1 MKELAPARRISN
13 LTDCD
18 REPIHIPGSIQ
29 PHGVL
34 LAVDPAS
41 LKVVQIAGDTRRL
54 LGVDPGDLLGHGVEA
69 LVTQA
74 ELESLKTLAAQE
86 VTIPRSVFAFE
97 MKVQHRGETLD
108 ATVHQSGGAL
118 VVELEPCLARPPL
131 NPLSLVQGMVTRVHK
146 APDLAGFLQAI
157 TDEVR
162 SATGFDRVMVYQF
175 LPDESGAV
183 IAEAKHQDLEPL
195 LGLRYPASDIPK
207 QARDLYLLNRMRII
221 PDADYTPAALT
232 PALNPITGKPLDL
245 SFSVLRSVSP
255 LHLEYLANM
264 GVDASMSSSVVI
276 GGRLWGLIA
285 CHHRVPRYVSHAVRS
300 ACELFAQM
308 VSLQLGEKLLSEV
321 QAERFRMKKVHAE
334 LVEAMVGQ
342 EDFGETL
349 VNARPNLL
357 DYIPAEGVA
366 VWWEGKVTR
375 HGPTPTDEQLSLLVE
390 WLNTSVPEGVF
401 LTDCLASQFAPAR
414 HYTGVASG
422 LLALSVSRT
431 PRDYILWFRPE
442 VSRTVTWAGNPAKP
456 VDVTGDGLRIN
467 PRKSFAAWKEIVR
480 EHSRPWGEPAADAA
494 QALRLSI
501 LDVVLRHQD
510 KVMREREEAR
520 RHQDFLMAE
529 LDHRVKNTLAT
540 IQALVKYTS
549 SGAESLEEFAQKV
562 QERVHA
568 MARTHSLLTH
578 SRWEG
583 VNLQTVVA
591 EQFEPFGERV
601 SAAGPNLALRPKAA
615 LSISLAFH
623 ELMTNAAKYGA
634 LSVASGRVVISWE
647 VKSGDGG
654 RGLHFRWKE
663 QGGPPVAPPVHM
675 GFGRMLLERSLAYD
689 IEGEVTLDFRAEG
702 LACEAFIPCEH
713 IVELEG

>member
-1 MKELAPARRISN
+1 
-13 LTDCD
+13 
-18 REPIHIPGSIQ
+18 
-29 PHGVL
+29 
-34 LAVDPAS
+34 
-41 LKVVQIAGDTRRL
+41 
-54 LGVDPGDLLGHGVEA
+54 
-69 LVTQA
+69 
-74 ELESLKTLAAQE
+74 
-86 VTIPRSVFAFE
+86 
-97 MKVQHRGETLD
+97 MKVQHHGETLD

-131 NPLSLVQGMVTRVHK
+131 NPLLLVQGMVTRVHK
-146 APDLAGFLQAI
+146 APDLAGFFQGI
-157 TDEVR
+157 TEEVR

-175 LPDESGAV
+175 QPDDSGAV

-221 PDADYTPAALT
+221 PDAHYTPVALT
-232 PALNPITGKPLDL
+232 PALNPINGKPLDL

-264 GVDASMSSSVVI
+264 GVDASMSLSLVI
-276 GGRLWGLIA
+276 EGRLWGLIA
-285 CHHRVPRYVSHAVRS
+285 CHHRVPRYVPHAIRS

-308 VSLQLGEKLLSEV
+308 ISLQLGEKLLSEV
-321 QAERFRMKKVHAE
+321 QAERFRMKKVRAE

-342 EDFGETL
+342 DDLGETL
-349 VNARPNLL
+349 VNASPNLL

-375 HGPTPTDEQLSLLVE
+375 HGPTPTDEQLGALVE

-414 HYTGVASG
+414 NYINVASG

-431 PRDYILWFRPE
+431 LRDYVLWFRPE

-456 VDVTGDGLRIN
+456 VDFTGDGLRPS

-480 EHSRPWGEPAADAA
+480 EHSQPWGEPVADAA

-510 KVMREREEAR
+510 KVMREREKAR
-520 RHQDFLMAE
+520 GHQDFLMAE

-549 SGAESLEEFAQKV
+549 SGAETLEEFAQKV

-568 MARTHSLLTH
+568 MARTHSQLTL

-583 VNLQTVVA
+583 VNLRTLVA
-591 EQFEPFGERV
+591 EQFAPFGERV
-601 SAAGPNLALRPKAA
+601 IAAGPNLALRPKAA

-634 LSVASGRVVISWE
+634 LSVASGKVEINWR
-647 VKSGDGG
+647 VKSGDGR
-654 RGLHFRWKE
+654 RGLLFRWE
-663 QGGPPVAPPVHM
+663 ERGGPPVAPPVHM

-689 IEGEVTLDFRAEG
+689 IDGEVTLDFRAEG
-702 LACEAFIPCEH
+702 LICEAFIPFAH
-713 IVELEG
+713 IIGLEG

>member
-118 VVELEPCLARPPL
+118 VVELEPCFARPPL

-634 LSVASGRVVISWE
+634 LSVASGRVAISWE

-663 QGGPPVAPPVHM
+663 QDGPPVAPPVHM

>member
-1 MKELAPARRISN
+1 MKERAPESRISD

-54 LGVDPGDLLGHGVEA
+54 LGVDPKDLIGHAVEA
-69 LVTQA
+69 LVTQT
-74 ELESLKTLAAQE
+74 ELESLKVLAAQE
-86 VTIPRSVFAFE
+86 VTIPRSIFAFE
-97 MKVQHRGETLD
+97 MKVQRRGETLD

-118 VVELEPCLARPPL
+118 VVELEPTSARPPV
-131 NPLSLVQGMVTRVHK
+131 NPLLLVQGMVTRAHK
-146 APDLAGFLQAI
+146 ASDLAGFLQAI

-162 SATGFDRVMVYQF
+162 LATGFDRVMVYQF
-175 LPDESGAV
+175 QPDDSGAV

-221 PDADYTPAALT
+221 PDANYTPASLT

-264 GVDASMSSSVVI
+264 GVDASMSLSLVI
-276 GGRLWGLIA
+276 EGRLWGLIG
-285 CHHRVPRYVSHAVRS
+285 CHHRVPRYVPHAVRS
-300 ACELFAQM
+300 ACELFAQII
-308 VSLQLGEKLLSEV
+308 SLQLGEKLSSEV
-321 QAERFRMKKVHAE
+321 QAERFRMKNVHAE

-342 EDFGETL
+342 DDLGETL
-349 VNARPNLL
+349 VNAHPNLL

-366 VWWEGKVTR
+366 VWWGGKVTR
-375 HGPTPTDEQLSLLVE
+375 HGPTPTDEQLDSLVE

-414 HYTGVASG
+414 NYTGVASG

-431 PRDYILWFRPE
+431 PRDYVLWFRPE
-442 VSRTVTWAGNPAKP
+442 ASRTVTWAGNPAKP
-456 VDVTGDGLRIN
+456 VDVTGDGLRIS

-480 EHSRPWGEPAADAA
+480 EHSQPWGEPAADAA

-568 MARTHSLLTH
+568 MARAHSHLTR

-583 VNLQTVVA
+583 VNLKTVVA
-591 EQFEPFGERV
+591 EQFAPFGERV

-615 LSISLAFH
+615 LSIALAFH
-623 ELMTNAAKYGA
+623 ELITNAAKYGA
-634 LSVASGRVVISWE
+634 LSVPSGRVAISWE

-654 RGLHFRWKE
+654 RGLLFRWE
-663 QGGPPVAPPVHM
+663 ERGGPPVAPPVRM

-689 IEGEVTLDFRAEG
+689 IDGKVTLDFRATG
-702 LACEAFIPCEH
+702 LACEAFIPFEH
-713 IVELEG
+713 IIELEE